1 MAFTIPQPK
10 PMGMTLTMLGDID
23 IQKYGIRSVSMISEA
38 TWAPR
43 ILISHF
49 NNRDFSYSITR
60 EFMEDLKNKQLNKNN
75 ITIEDKIH
83 EIVWEHIRKE
93 CIVQLRKEK
102 LEKLDS
108 LKVIDIQL

>member
-1 MAFTIPQPK
+1 MALTITQSQ
-10 PMGMTLTMLGDID
+10 PMGMPSKMLGDID
-23 IQKYGIRSVSMISEA
+23 IQKYGIRSVSMLAEA

-60 EFMEDLKNKQLNKNN
+60 EFMEDLKNKQLNKKNM
-75 ITIEDKIH
+75 TIEDKIH
-83 EIVWEHIRKE
+83 DIVWEHIRKE
-93 CIVQLRKEK
+93 CIVQIRKEK